1 MVRNYIA
8 NKLNLSFTIARRK
21 QSMEKRRMPAIEK
34 RRKPTVTPLR
44 SILFRA
50 KA

>member
-1 MVRNYIA
+1 
-8 NKLNLSFTIARRK
+8 
-21 QSMEKRRMPAIEK
+21 MEKRRMPAIEK